1 MIARSIPTLG
11 TMVRTAVLCAA
22 LVIAAA
28 PHAAA
33 AAGEPA
39 VVLSLHEEQLAAQI
53 NFDRDV
59 LKIVKQEAV
68 VPIHRLTGYDENAFQ
83 IMVNGLSVQVPHSR
97 AEKVREALRSRLA
110 PFACLV
116 FFAEVDERI
125 KRDRVGIIKGIDQFD
140 ILRIMQT
147 NGEEE
152 EVTNDEIIDRL
163 RAWGRLYPF
172 EIIGAENDWVELEF
186 SILPKDLKAF
196 AEEVYAFSPDT
207 VDEGTGTIKD
217 LILELRKTRRLV
229 LLWN

>member
-1 MIARSIPTLG
+1 MA
-11 TMVRTAVLCAA
+11 ALCAL
-22 LVIAAA
+22 LVIAGVPSAA
-28 PHAAA
+28 S

-39 VVLSLHEEQLAAQI
+39 VVLTLHEEQLAVQI
-53 NFDRDV
+53 SFDRDI
-59 LKIVKQEAV
+59 LKIVKQEAA

-83 IMVNGLSVQVPHSR
+83 IMVSGLSVQVPHSR

-125 KRDRVGIIKGIDQFD
+125 KRDRIGIIKGIDQFM

-147 NGEEE
+147 SGEEE
-152 EVTNDEIIDRL
+152 EVTTDEIIERL
-163 RAWGRLYPF
+163 REWSRLSPF

-186 SILPKDLKAF
+186 SVLPKDLKAF
-196 AEEVYAFSPDT
+196 AEEVYDLSPDT
-207 VDEGTGTIKD
+207 VDEGTGSIKD
-217 LILELRKTRRLV
+217 LILELRKTKRLV